1 MKYADVVINL
11 PVKNLFKQFTYFIG
25 DELDFVDEGWRVIVP
40 FGHQM
45 VEGFV
50 VRTYDRQDKE
60 EEIKEIIDTL
70 DTTPWFDQQMLLLAQ
85 WISDYYMCSLA
96 ESMRLFI
103 PGSSSIR
110 SIPKYLAVNDFST
123 DDLVDDELHLYNFLQ
138 ESQGA
143 SRKLIETKF
152 GKSGLL
158 KKLVAKKAIILDYEI
173 NRKIKEKTI
182 NVYNLSDEGKLALK
196 NLKRMPAQRVAMDI
210 LFEQGE
216 MEAEALQ
223 NRQISQATL
232 RILCQK
238 GWVLR
243 SQKRV
248 FRDSYANHI
257 ENKENLILTSE
268 QTEALVQIK
277 DTIEAQKHS
286 TFLLQGVTGS
296 GKTEIYLRAAAEA
309 LLHEKQVMVL
319 VPEIA
324 LTGQIVERF
333 KAWFGKRV
341 AVVHSK
347 LSQSERAD
355 VWYKMRTGYAD
366 ILIGV
371 RSAVF
376 APFLDLG
383 LIIMDEE
390 QEYSYKQEER
400 PSYNART
407 ISLKRAQMA
416 SIPLLL
422 GSATPDICTYFHAL
436 KGRYQHLHLTKRAN
450 ESDMPDVTIVDMRE
464 ELQSGNKSV
473 ISRKLRES
481 LLETVKRGEQAIVL
495 LNRRGFSTFV
505 MCRDCGESI
514 MCPHCAVALVYHSAG
529 KALRCHYCGF
539 SLPIPDECPSCHSR
553 KIKYFGTGTQ
563 KAEAA
568 IEELDEEIKI
578 LRMDQDSTARK
589 FAHEEILHDFA
600 AGKANVLLG
609 TQMVAKGH
617 DIANV
622 TLVGILAADSQLN
635 LPDFRAGEK
644 TFNLLTQAAGR
655 AGRGGKPGHV
665 VLQTYDADNE
675 IIKLAARQDYDAFAK
690 QELLVREELLYPPF
704 TQLLKIT
711 IVDRTQNTAN
721 VLAQRIVNYLQTIGV
736 NEPNT
741 DLTVMGPFPGIVE
754 KVRDLYRIN
763 ILVKSTHMAV
773 VKNSLKMSEFREMKN
788 VYFDVDPISVV

>member
-1 MKYADVVINL
+1 
-11 PVKNLFKQFTYFIG
+11 
-25 DELDFVDEGWRVIVP
+25 
-40 FGHQM
+40 
-45 VEGFV
+45 
-50 VRTYDRQDKE
+50 
-60 EEIKEIIDTL
+60 
-70 DTTPWFDQQMLLLAQ
+70 
-85 WISDYYMCSLA
+85 
-96 ESMRLFI
+96 
-103 PGSSSIR
+103 
-110 SIPKYLAVNDFST
+110 
-123 DDLVDDELHLYNFLQ
+123 
-138 ESQGA
+138 
-143 SRKLIETKF
+143 
-152 GKSGLL
+152 
-158 KKLVAKKAIILDYEI
+158 
-173 NRKIKEKTI
+173 
-182 NVYNLSDEGKLALK
+182 
-196 NLKRMPAQRVAMDI
+196 
-210 LFEQGE
+210 
-216 MEAEALQ
+216 
-223 NRQISQATL
+223 
-232 RILCQK
+232 
-238 GWVLR
+238 
-243 SQKRV
+243 
-248 FRDSYANHI
+248 
-257 ENKENLILTSE
+257 LILTNE

-277 DTIEAQKHS
+277 ETIEAQKHS

-296 GKTEIYLRAAAEA
+296 GKTEIYLRTAAEA

-721 VLAQRIVNYLQTIGV
+721 VLAQRIVNYLQAIGV
-736 NEPNT
+736 NELNT

-773 VKNSLKMSEFREMKN
+773 VKNSLKISEFREMKN

>member
-1 MKYADVVINL
+1 MKFADVAINL
-11 PVKNLFKQFTYFIG
+11 PVKNLFKQFTYRIS
-25 DELDFVDEGWRVIVP
+25 DELDFVNEGWRVIAP

-50 VRTYDRQDKE
+50 VRTYEKEVQDK
-60 EEIKEIIDTL
+60 EIKEIIDTL
-70 DTTPWFDQQMLLLAQ
+70 DTTPWFDQQMLVLAK

-96 ESMRLFI
+96 EAMRLFI
-103 PGSSSIR
+103 PGRSSIR
-110 SIPKYLAVNDFST
+110 STPKYLANPEAAEENFT
-123 DDLVDDELHLYNFLQ
+123 DDERYLYDFLVDN
-138 ESQGA
+138 QGA
-143 SRKLIETKF
+143 SRKAIEAKF
-152 GKSGLL
+152 GSRGLL
-158 KKLVAKKAIILDYEI
+158 KKLMVKKALVLDYEI
-173 NRKIKEKTI
+173 DRKIKEKTV
-182 NVYNLSDEGKLALK
+182 NVYNISVEGRRVLNDLK
-196 NLKRMPAQRVAMDI
+196 GMPAQKAVLDI
-210 LFEQGE
+210 LHEQGE
-216 MEAEALQ
+216 MEGEMLLNQ
-223 NRQISQATL
+223 KISSATI
-232 RILCQK
+232 RTLCQK
-238 GWVLR
+238 GWIIR

-248 FRDSYANHI
+248 LRDSYLGHI
-257 ENKENLILTSE
+257 HKKDNLILTPE
-268 QTEALVQIK
+268 QTEALTKIK
-277 DTIEAQKHS
+277 QSVAQCKHI

-296 GKTEIYLRAAAEA
+296 GKTEVYLRSAEEA
-309 LLHEKQVMVL
+309 ISNGKQVMVL

-376 APFLDLG
+376 APFQNLG
-383 LIIMDEE
+383 LIIIDEE

-400 PSYNART
+400 PCYHART
-407 ISLKRAQMA
+407 IAMKRAQMS

-422 GSATPDICTYFHAL
+422 GSATPDVCSYYHAL
-436 KGRYQHLHLTKRAN
+436 KGRYQHLRLTKRAN
-450 ESDMPDVTIVDMRE
+450 ASDLAKVSIVDMRE
-464 ELQSGNKSV
+464 ELKSGNKSV
-473 ISRKLRES
+473 LSNKLQEA
-481 LLETVKRGEQAIVL
+481 LVETVKRGEQAIVL

-514 MCPHCAVALVYHSAG
+514 TCPHCAVAMVYHSAG
-529 KALRCHYCGF
+529 KALRCHYCGY
-539 SLPIPDECPSCHSR
+539 SLPIPDECPKCHSR

-563 KAEAA
+563 KAEVA
-568 IEELDEEIKI
+568 IEALGQEIKI
-578 LRMDQDSTARK
+578 IRMDQDSTARK

-600 AGKANVLLG
+600 DGKANVLLG

-617 DIANV
+617 DITNV

-635 LPDFRAGEK
+635 LPDFRAGER

-655 AGRGGKPGHV
+655 AGRGDKQGHV
-665 VLQTYDADNE
+665 VLQTYDADNN
-675 IIKLAARQDYDAFAK
+675 IIKLAATQDYDAFAK
-690 QELLVREELLYPPF
+690 EELLVREELLYPPF

-711 IVDRTQNTAN
+711 VVDRSQNNGN
-721 VLAQRIVNYLQTIGV
+721 VVAQRIVNFLQTIGV
-736 NEPNT
+736 EDPKN
-741 DLTVMGPFPGIVE
+741 DITVMGPFPGIVE

-763 ILVKSTHMAV
+763 VLIKSTHMSI
-773 VKNSLKMSEFREMKN
+773 VKKALGCSEFKEMKN

>member
-50 VRTYDRQDKE
+50 VRTYDRQEKE

-243 SQKRV
+243 SRKRV

-296 GKTEIYLRAAAEA
+296 GKTEIYLRTAAEA

-376 APFLDLG
+376 APFLNLG

-721 VLAQRIVNYLQTIGV
+721 VLAQRIVNYLQAIGV
-736 NEPNT
+736 NELNT

>member
-1 MKYADVVINL
+1 M
-11 PVKNLFKQFTYFIG
+11 
-25 DELDFVDEGWRVIVP
+25 
-40 FGHQM
+40 
-45 VEGFV
+45 
-50 VRTYDRQDKE
+50 
-60 EEIKEIIDTL
+60 
-70 DTTPWFDQQMLLLAQ
+70 
-85 WISDYYMCSLA
+85 
-96 ESMRLFI
+96 
-103 PGSSSIR
+103 
-110 SIPKYLAVNDFST
+110 
-123 DDLVDDELHLYNFLQ
+123 
-138 ESQGA
+138 
-143 SRKLIETKF
+143 
-152 GKSGLL
+152 
-158 KKLVAKKAIILDYEI
+158 
-173 NRKIKEKTI
+173 
-182 NVYNLSDEGKLALK
+182 
-196 NLKRMPAQRVAMDI
+196 
-210 LFEQGE
+210 
-216 MEAEALQ
+216 
-223 NRQISQATL
+223 
-232 RILCQK
+232 
-238 GWVLR
+238 
-243 SQKRV
+243 
-248 FRDSYANHI
+248 
-257 ENKENLILTSE
+257 
-268 QTEALVQIK
+268 
-277 DTIEAQKHS
+277 
-286 TFLLQGVTGS
+286 
-296 GKTEIYLRAAAEA
+296 
-309 LLHEKQVMVL
+309 
-319 VPEIA
+319 
-324 LTGQIVERF
+324 
-333 KAWFGKRV
+333 
-341 AVVHSK
+341 
-347 LSQSERAD
+347 
-355 VWYKMRTGYAD
+355 
-366 ILIGV
+366 
-371 RSAVF
+371 
-376 APFLDLG
+376 
-383 LIIMDEE
+383 
-390 QEYSYKQEER
+390 
-400 PSYNART
+400 
-407 ISLKRAQMA
+407 
-416 SIPLLL
+416 LL

-514 MCPHCAVALVYHSAG
+514 MCPHCAVALVYHNAG

-655 AGRGGKPGHV
+655 AGRGGKTGYV

-773 VKNSLKMSEFREMKN
+773 VKNSLKTSEFREMKN